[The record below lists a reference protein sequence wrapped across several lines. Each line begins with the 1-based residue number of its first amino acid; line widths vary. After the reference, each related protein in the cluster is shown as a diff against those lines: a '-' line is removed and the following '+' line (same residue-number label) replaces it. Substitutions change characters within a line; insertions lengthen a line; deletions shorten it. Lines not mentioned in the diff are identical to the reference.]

1 MYQIAYAKIISNR
14 TFERENYVSLPSNWQ
29 FSGLNS
35 MLFRRSI
42 TTVPRSPGIRIRMR
56 SGRVIRFGSLTIH
69 GVKEPVEL
77 IHLILG
83 ALLAFSLM
91 LGEVPG
97 LGPRMPKGVTPRCAW
112 RYLEL
117 NELHRHN
124 SS

>member
-1 MYQIAYAKIISNR
+1 
-14 TFERENYVSLPSNWQ
+14 
-29 FSGLNS
+29 
-35 MLFRRSI
+35 
-42 TTVPRSPGIRIRMR
+42 MR
-56 SGRVIRFGSLTIH
+56 SGGVIRFGSLTIH

-97 LGPRMPKGVTPRCAW
+97 LGPRMPPAGVTPRCAW

-117 NELHRHN
+117 YELHRHHKLIK
-124 SS
+124 